1 MEKKTIAKKAKTEP
15 KKVTTRKVKAEPK
28 KVITKKVK
36 EEPKKVATKRAS
48 RKELFTKDMT
58 LGEVLMKKPEAQAIL
73 FGFGMHCFGCPVTQ
87 FETIEEAAM
96 VHDVDLKL
104 LLKKLNEN

>member
-1 MEKKTIAKKAKTEP
+1 MEKKTNTKIGTEKEKKPSTKKQTNVKAKKVQTP
-15 KKVTTRKVKAEPK
+15 T
-28 KVITKKVK
+28 
-36 EEPKKVATKRAS
+36 S
-48 RKELFTKDMT
+48 RRVMFTKDMT
-58 LGEVLMKKPEAQAIL
+58 LGEVIAKKPEAQAIL

-87 FETIEEAAM
+87 FETIEEAAV

>member
-1 MEKKTIAKKAKTEP
+1 MEKKTNTKIGTEKEKKPSTKKQTNVKAKK
-15 KKVTTRKVKAEPK
+15 VQTT
-28 KVITKKVK
+28 T
-36 EEPKKVATKRAS
+36 S
-48 RKELFTKDMT
+48 RRRVMFTKDMT
-58 LGEVLMKKPEAQAIL
+58 LGEVIAKKPEAQAIL

-87 FETIEEAAM
+87 FETIEEAAV

>member
-1 MEKKTIAKKAKTEP
+1 MEKKTNTKISSNAKAQTRVQTKTVL
-15 KKVTTRKVKAEPK
+15 KKEQTSKTR
-28 KVITKKVK
+28 
-36 EEPKKVATKRAS
+36 RS
-48 RKELFTKDMT
+48 SMFTKDMT
-58 LGEVLMKKPEAQAIL
+58 LGEVIAKKPEAQAIL

-87 FETIEEAAM
+87 YETIEEAAI